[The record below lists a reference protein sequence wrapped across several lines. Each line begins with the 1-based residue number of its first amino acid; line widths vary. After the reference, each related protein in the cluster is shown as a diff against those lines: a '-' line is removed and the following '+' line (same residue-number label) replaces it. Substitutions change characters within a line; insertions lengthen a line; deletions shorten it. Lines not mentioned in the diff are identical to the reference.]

1 MNGILDSIMAKPRA
15 FVPESVT
22 EYTALQ
28 LARKLGDA
36 DRVWNYVSLLD
47 REQLPTILEALSTA
61 QAAGFR
67 EKELITAF
75 EDSLAALTRKKND
88 EL

>member
-1 MNGILDSIMAKPRA
+1 MAKPRA
-15 FVPESVT
+15 FVPESVG

-47 REQLPTILEALSTA
+47 REQFPTILEALSTA

-67 EKELITAF
+67 EKKLITAF
-75 EDSLAALTRKKND
+75 EDSLAALTRKENG